1 MNDDIYAE
9 WLVARKKA
17 PFRIPALLGMGIL
30 ILVSALLVF
39 VNSWFTLLLVAVIVG
54 SIYATRFLRVEYE
67 YTFIT
72 NELVIDAI
80 YSQQMRKNKKKIEM
94 SSMEYVEPTNEEKN
108 KNLLAGKTVV
118 PFATSGGSGALG
130 GESTRYSI
138 ELKTCSSRESLR
150 PMMSPMASHAVRA
163 TLSVTPGL
171 NPTRISQ
178 V

>member
-17 PFRIPALLGMGIL
+17 PFRIPALLGIGIL

-80 YSQQMRKNKKKIEM
+80 YSQQIRKNKKKIEM

-118 PFATSGGSGALG
+118 LEDFSSGVAGTPSYTIRYNSGGKQALLVF
-130 GESTRYSI
+130 EPNDKLI
-138 ELKTCSSRESLR
+138 
-150 PMMSPMASHAVRA
+150 HAMWRCAPGKVQVR
-163 TLSVTPGL
+163 
-171 NPTRISQ
+171 R
-178 V
+178 